1 MSVPRGWSEDFI
13 DMLRA
18 LLVAH
23 AEFVVVGAHALAVH
37 GVPRA
42 TGDLDIHVRPSSE
55 NARRV
60 VAALRDFGAPLVT
73 HGVDEVDFERPGTV
87 YQIGV
92 PPHRID
98 LLTRISGVAFDDAWD
113 SRVVVDIGDLK
124 VPFIGREPLLRNK
137 EAAGRDKD
145 LVDAKLLR
153 RQGS

>member
-1 MSVPRGWSEDFI
+1 M
-13 DMLRA
+13 
-18 LLVAH
+18 
-23 AEFVVVGAHALAVH
+23 
-37 GVPRA
+37 
-42 TGDLDIHVRPSSE
+42 
-55 NARRV
+55 
-60 VAALRDFGAPLVT
+60 T